1 VISKQPLKQ
10 LVRRKLRIVFDTN
23 LLISAVF
30 YGGKPL
36 ELLNLVKQGQIAVIV
51 TPDILSEYRRSL
63 FNFSKDEAI
72 AAEWHGY
79 FREFGILVQVTRK
92 FDLCRDADDNK
103 FLNAAHAGKADFIVS
118 GDKDLRE
125 VAGFHIPVSTVAAF
139 LSTIQRKST

>member
-1 VISKQPLKQ
+1 M
-10 LVRRKLRIVFDTN
+10 RIVFDTN

-36 ELLNLVKQGQIAVIV
+36 ELLNLVKIGRIDVVV
-51 TPDILSEYRRSL
+51 TPDILSEYKRSL
-63 FNFSKDEAI
+63 FNFSQDEAI
-72 AAEWHGY
+72 AAEWHSY
-79 FREFGILVQVTRK
+79 FREFGILVQVTRQ

-125 VAGFHIPVSTVAAF
+125 VQGFHIPVSTVAAF
-139 LSTIQRKST
+139 LATVKGKRE